1 MSYKVVEIKE
11 TDNFDICALYE
22 KVFRKA
28 LKKYN
33 VDSPKELDKEKKKK
47 FFNYVDSIYTAKGE
61 STRLGAAAQGVKKY
75 QKEAS
80 DDDSEDG

>member
-1 MSYKVVEIKE
+1 MPYLNQSLESAVNKIQENE
-11 TDNFDICALYE
+11 YE

-33 VDSPKELDKEKKKK
+33 VDSPDELDTAKKKK

-75 QKEAS
+75 QKEDS
-80 DDDSEDG
+80 DVDSEDG